1 MKKHKRMLSRRIF
14 IVSNANENVND
25 KFMILRQEY
34 VILSET
40 KNIFADMY
48 GVSAVRR
55 GRRTLQCLL
64 LWYNVYDKIK
74 LKKFEI
80 FVPFWLAQWSI

>member
-1 MKKHKRMLSRRIF
+1 MLKKHKRMLSSRIF

-25 KFMILRQEY
+25 KFMIMVQEY

-48 GVSAVRR
+48 DVSAVRR
-55 GRRTLQCLL
+55 GRRTLQVICFGIM
-64 LWYNVYDKIK
+64 YMIK
-74 LKKFEI
+74 ENYKK
-80 FVPFWLAQWSI
+80 V

>member
-25 KFMILRQEY
+25 KFMIMVQEY

-48 GVSAVRR
+48 DVSAVRR
-55 GRRTLQCLL
+55 GRRTLQLICFGIM
-64 LWYNVYDKIK
+64 YMIK
-74 LKKFEI
+74 ENYK
-80 FVPFWLAQWSI
+80 

>member
-25 KFMILRQEY
+25 KFMIMVQEY
-34 VILSET
+34 AILSET

-48 GVSAVRR
+48 DVSAVRR
-55 GRRTLQCLL
+55 GRRTLKLICFGIM
-64 LWYNVYDKIK
+64 YIIK
-74 LKKFEI
+74 
-80 FVPFWLAQWSI
+80 

>member
-25 KFMILRQEY
+25 KFMIMVQEY
-34 VILSET
+34 AILSET

-48 GVSAVRR
+48 DVPAVRR
-55 GRRTLQCLL
+55 GRRTLQLIFFGII
-64 LWYNVYDKIK
+64 YVIK
-74 LKKFEI
+74 
-80 FVPFWLAQWSI
+80 

>member
-1 MKKHKRMLSRRIF
+1 MLSRRIF

-25 KFMILRQEY
+25 KFMIMVQEY
-34 VILSET
+34 AILSET

-48 GVSAVRR
+48 NVSAVRR
-55 GRRTLQCLL
+55 GRRTLQLICFGIM
-64 LWYNVYDKIK
+64 YMI
-74 LKKFEI
+74 KKFEI